1 MNLPALTRRALLALT
16 LAAVLAA
23 PAAAGQQTAL
33 ADTMRLSV
41 IPDRTQVQSGD
52 TVLVEFTVPVAGPAF
67 NAYDAY
73 LTYDPA
79 AFQFLPAANIG
90 TQEGPLMT
98 AACGQRFHVFEADTL
113 AGRLRVSHSLLCAG
127 RSVTGPGVVY
137 RVRLRA
143 RAVDADAALSLL
155 RELPHRTTFYLAGTF
170 LLPLVTTDAMVR
182 VGAGGQAA
190 AAPTPRVGLS
200 ALRVAPNPFNPRTEI
215 VFEAARAGAAEVDV
229 YAIDGRRVRT
239 LWRGEITAG
248 TWRSDWDG
256 RDDAG
261 LSVAA
266 GVYLVRLRSGAETH
280 VARAALVR

>member
-52 TVLVEFTVPVAGPAF
+52 TVLVEFTVPVTGPAF